1 MVFFQGFYFK
11 QPMTNKIFSF
21 NSSFR
26 LLLAAVCLMFALQ
39 VSSQRRHT
47 DYQVIENVVLYRGTP
62 LLTADPYSIVD
73 LGYGYAKDTNHVYYL
88 GEVLKYVDPYT
99 FRLKRMSPH
108 DGYRPYDSPFY
119 HSRGYKIMS
128 NVVLFNGHKVYDASV
143 NSFRDLGG
151 GYAKDAFNVY
161 FMGEKMS
168 GGSTHSFQYL
178 GDGYAKD
185 SFDVYFLGRK
195 VNGASANSFRIV
207 GEGYA
212 EDTFN
217 TFYQGQKIN

>member
-1 MVFFQGFYFK
+1 
-11 QPMTNKIFSF
+11 MTNKFFSS

-62 LLTADPYSIVD
+62 LLTADPYSFVD
-73 LGYGYAKDTNHVYYL
+73 LGYGYAKDANHVYYL
-88 GEVLKYVDPYT
+88 GEVLKYVDPYS

-151 GYAKDAFNVY
+151 GYAKAVSY
-161 FMGEKMS
+161 
-168 GGSTHSFQYL
+168 THLTLPTTPY
-178 GDGYAKD
+178 
-185 SFDVYFLGRK
+185 V
-195 VNGASANSFRIV
+195 
-207 GEGYA
+207 
-212 EDTFN
+212 
-217 TFYQGQKIN
+217 